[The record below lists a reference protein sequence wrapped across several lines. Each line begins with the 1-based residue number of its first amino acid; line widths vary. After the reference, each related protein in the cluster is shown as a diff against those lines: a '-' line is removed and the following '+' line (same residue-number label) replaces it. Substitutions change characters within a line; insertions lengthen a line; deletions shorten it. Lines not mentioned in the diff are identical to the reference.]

1 MNSVQPVRLS
11 KKHQRGFT
19 LIELMMTIAILA
31 ILLTIAT
38 PSFTSAIRNSQIST
52 QTNEL
57 VTTLALA
64 RSEATKRH
72 ASITVCTGTSGVCS
86 GSTDWSQGWLAVIA
100 ADGTVLNKSSPPPT
114 GMTIAIV
121 IGFCILLLILAFLF
135 PRLSRHPERGGQK
148 ILGTGGRAAGKAPGK
163 LGRFARKP
171 FDSSQKAVSKSGQ
184 TGRKGRSKA
193 PF

>member
-114 GMTIAIV
+114 GMTIAAQDNV
-121 IGFCILLLILAFLF
+121 GNA
-135 PRLSRHPERGGQK
+135 LSSITYQ
-148 ILGTGGRAAGKAPGK
+148 GTGQTTVVS
-163 LGRFARKP
+163 RFT
-171 FDSSQKAVSKSGQ
+171 VSKSGCGTSEQRQIDISLIGQ
-184 TGRKGRSKA
+184 TRVSKQDC
-193 PF
+193 P